1 MISKRP
7 WLKREIVA
15 LAIALAL
22 AAGCAILASGAQN
35 NSLPHLR
42 KQGTATQL
50 IVDGKPFLVLG
61 GELGNS
67 SSSSLEYMRPIWPKL
82 VALKLNTVLVPVYWE
97 LIEPAEGKF
106 DFTLVDGLLE
116 EARKHGL
123 RLVPLWFASWK
134 NSMSC
139 YAPAWV
145 KTNQQRFPRAEDKAG
160 HGLEILSPF
169 SKENLDADAR
179 AFAAFMRHLREVD
192 SRDHTVIMVQVEN
205 EIGMIPDSRDRSA
218 IANKL
223 FNQAVPPELM
233 SYLEQHRDTLVPEF
247 RAVWAQTKF
256 KTRGT
261 WEEVFG
267 PGAGTDEI
275 FMAWHFARY
284 TNRVAELGKA
294 EYPLPMFV
302 NAALIRPGHEPGQY
316 PSAGPLP
323 HLMDVWRAA
332 APQIDFLSPDI
343 YFQNFAEWCRK
354 YHRSGNPL
362 FIPEAILGPASAV
375 NVFYAVGQHDA
386 IGFCP
391 FSIES
396 VAEPTRSLLASSYDI
411 LAQLAPLIL
420 AHQGKNEM
428 AGFLPE
434 GAEQRAPQQARL
446 GGYTLNVTYERPSP
460 PATQGAQTADAVSG
474 GLAIAVG
481 PDEFIFAGM
490 GLVVTFE
497 ANTSGPPL
505 VGILSVQEGKFVNG
519 EWQPRR
525 WLNGDQT
532 HQGRHL
538 RLPSGKF
545 DLQRIKLYRY
555 R

>member
-1 MISKRP
+1 MFL
-7 WLKREIVA
+7 LKTRA
-15 LAIALAL
+15 RRQAGALAL
-22 AAGCAILASGAQN
+22 AFSIVAGCILSARGAQQ
-35 NSLPHLR
+35 SGIPQLR
-42 KQGTATQL
+42 KHGTATQL
-50 IVDGKPFLVLG
+50 VVDGKPFLILG

-82 VALKLNTVLVPVYWE
+82 VSLNLNTVLVPVYWE
-97 LIEPAEGKF
+97 LIEPTEGRF
-106 DFTLVDGLLE
+106 DFSLVDGLIQ
-116 EARKHGL
+116 EARGHQL

-145 KTNQQRFPRAEDKAG
+145 KTNEQRFPRAEDKAG
-160 HGLEILSPF
+160 NGMEILSPF
-169 SKENLDADAR
+169 SQENLDADAR

-192 SRDHTVIMVQVEN
+192 SHDHTVIMVQVEN
-205 EIGMIPDSRDRSA
+205 EIGMIPDSRDRSV
-218 IANKL
+218 IANQL
-223 FNQAVPPELM
+223 FNQAVPSALM
-233 SYLEQHRDTLVPEF
+233 NYLEQHRDTLIPEL
-247 RAVWAQTKF
+247 RAAWAQTKF

-267 PGAGTDEI
+267 PGVGTDEI

-284 TNRVAELGKA
+284 TGRVAEAGKA

-302 NAALIRPGHEPGQY
+302 NAALIRPGHGPGQY

-323 HLMDVWRAA
+323 HLMDIWRAG
-332 APQIDFLSPDI
+332 APQIDFLAPDI

-354 YHRSGNPL
+354 YHQSGNPL
-362 FIPEAILGPASAV
+362 FIPEAILGPSSAV
-375 NVFYAVGQHDA
+375 NALYAVGQHDA
-386 IGFCP
+386 MGFSP

-396 VAEPTRSLLASSYDI
+396 VAEPTRSLLASSYDL
-411 LAQLAPLIL
+411 LAQLAPVIL
-420 AHQGKNEM
+420 ARQGKNEM
-428 AGFLPE
+428 AAFLPE
-434 GAEQRAPQQARL
+434 GPEQRAPQQARL

-460 PATQGAQTADAVSG
+460 SATQGAQIFEAVSG
-474 GLAIAVG
+474 GLAMAVG
-481 PDEFIFAGM
+481 PDEFIFAGI
-490 GLVVTFE
+490 GLTVTFE
-497 ANTSGPPL
+497 ADTLPL
-505 VGILSVQEGKFVNG
+505 VGILSVQEGKYVNG
-519 EWQPRR
+519 QWQTGR

-538 RLPSGKF
+538 RLPPGKF